1 MGLVEAGLCEA
12 DRARTRPGGGKRGTR
27 SAASVLAADAPV
39 ATVEFAAA
47 AEAPSGILL
56 PVALDEID
64 TNILR
69 CLTEDGRMSF
79 RDLGERVSLSPNAA
93 RDRVRALVA
102 RGVITGFHAH
112 VDIGRVDRRLR
123 AIVDVRLRSPDHAEQ
138 FERLIRAHPGVE
150 EAVHLTGP
158 SDYVVRVACADT
170 TELDDLIRSMKEEG
184 GVRDT
189 QTRLVLRIV
198 S

>member
-1 MGLVEAGLCEA
+1 
-12 DRARTRPGGGKRGTR
+12 
-27 SAASVLAADAPV
+27 
-39 ATVEFAAA
+39 
-47 AEAPSGILL
+47 
-56 PVALDEID
+56 VALDDID
-64 TNILR
+64 TKILQL
-69 CLTEDGRMSF
+69 LTDDGRMSF
-79 RDLGERVSLSPNAA
+79 SDLGDKVSLSPNAA
-93 RDRVRALVA
+93 RDRVRALVS

-112 VDIGRVDRRLR
+112 VDQGRVDRRLR
-123 AIVDVRLRSPDHAEQ
+123 ALIDIRLRSPDAAAQ
-138 FERLIRAHPGVE
+138 FERLIRGNPAVE

-170 TELDDLIRSMKEEG
+170 TELDDFIRAMKEEG

>member
-1 MGLVEAGLCEA
+1 M
-12 DRARTRPGGGKRGTR
+12 
-27 SAASVLAADAPV
+27 
-39 ATVEFAAA
+39 
-47 AEAPSGILL
+47 
-56 PVALDEID
+56 ALDDID
-64 TNILR
+64 TKILQL
-69 CLTEDGRMSF
+69 LTDDGRMSF
-79 RDLGERVSLSPNAA
+79 SDLGDKVSLSPNAA
-93 RDRVRALVA
+93 RDRVRALVS

-112 VDIGRVDRRLR
+112 VDQGRVDRRLR
-123 AIVDVRLRSPDHAEQ
+123 ALIDIRLRSPDAAAQ
-138 FERLIRAHPGVE
+138 FERLIRGNPAVE

-170 TELDDLIRSMKEEG
+170 TELDDFIRAMKEEG

>member
-1 MGLVEAGLCEA
+1 M
-12 DRARTRPGGGKRGTR
+12 
-27 SAASVLAADAPV
+27 
-39 ATVEFAAA
+39 
-47 AEAPSGILL
+47 
-56 PVALDEID
+56 ALDDID
-64 TNILR
+64 TKILQL
-69 CLTEDGRMSF
+69 LTDDGRMSF
-79 RDLGERVSLSPNAA
+79 SDLGEKVSLSPNAA

-112 VDIGRVDRRLR
+112 VDQGRIDRRLR
-123 AIVDVRLRSPDHAEQ
+123 ALIDIRLRTPDHAAA
-138 FERLIRAHPGVE
+138 FERLIRGNPNVE

-158 SDYVVRVACADT
+158 SDYVVRIACADP
-170 TELDDLIRSMKEEG
+170 TELDDFIRALKEEG